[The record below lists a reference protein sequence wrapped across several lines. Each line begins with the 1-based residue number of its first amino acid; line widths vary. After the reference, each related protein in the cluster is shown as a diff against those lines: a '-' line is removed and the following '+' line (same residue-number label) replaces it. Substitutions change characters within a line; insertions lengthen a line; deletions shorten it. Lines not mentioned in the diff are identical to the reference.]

1 MKKNP
6 CTVLTFSFAYW
17 LVWIILNSVFTVAI
31 LVVPIVFFSH
41 FEMHDCVYVICV
53 LLSDAFSFAVQSL
66 YCQVEKLSLKTSQ
79 NVFFYV
85 FQKCMT
91 DNEDRILVFGWT
103 ISFSFRIAMWSSVQC
118 ASGKSCHRTQ
128 TVEYLNIMTADTT
141 WLNKLTVV
149 ASASFLN
156 ILFVNS
162 VTPKDKYWD
171 DMQCPPLFPQH
182 YYSYMIV
189 FNSCH

>member
-1 MKKNP
+1 M
-6 CTVLTFSFAYW
+6 T
-17 LVWIILNSVFTVAI
+17 
-31 LVVPIVFFSH
+31 
-41 FEMHDCVYVICV
+41 VYVICDLLCSFIWCSFFCSSIFV
-53 LLSDAFSFAVQSL
+53 LLSRKTEPQYISKCLLLCFSEMHDRQWRPNPRFWVNHLFQL
-66 YCQVEKLSLKTSQ
+66 Q
-79 NVFFYV
+79 N
-85 FQKCMT
+85 
-91 DNEDRILVFGWT
+91 
-103 ISFSFRIAMWSSVQC
+103 MWSSVQC

-171 DMQCPPLFPQH
+171 DMQCPPLFSQH